1 MKILVISQYF
11 YPENLRINDICFSLN
26 DMGHDITVLTGK
38 PNYPK
43 GKFYKNYN
51 FFSRSF
57 ELINKIKVYRANLIP
72 RGPGNGIMLSL
83 NYLSFL
89 FFGFFKL
96 ISIKKKFDIVFVYA
110 PSPITVGYIGII
122 ASWLYKAKSFLWV
135 HDLWPESV
143 KVAGG
148 INNTF
153 ILKILDFMTRSIY
166 FFYKNILVQSP
177 AFKTYLLKQSVPE
190 NKIKYYPYYAESF
203 YKKVE
208 EDIEIKNT
216 LPEGLKII
224 FAGNI
229 GVSQNFDT
237 IIEAIII
244 AKQKY
249 KDINIIILGDGRDKI
264 RIKQKIKD
272 YNLDSNF
279 HFLGSFPPERM
290 PYFFASADALLI
302 SLKKS
307 EIFSLTIPGKLQS
320 YLACGKPIIGSIDG
334 IVATI
339 IKDAKCGFVSPSESP
354 AMLAKSIINFYNLS
368 ESEKEKMGKNSLR
381 YYSKHFDKEILLNE
395 LIKKFNE

>member
-1 MKILVISQYF
+1 
-11 YPENLRINDICFSLN
+11 
-26 DMGHDITVLTGK
+26 
-38 PNYPK
+38 
-43 GKFYKNYN
+43 
-51 FFSRSF
+51 
-57 ELINKIKVYRANLIP
+57 
-72 RGPGNGIMLSL
+72 
-83 NYLSFL
+83 
-89 FFGFFKL
+89 
-96 ISIKKKFDIVFVYA
+96 
-110 PSPITVGYIGII
+110 
-122 ASWLYKAKSFLWV
+122 
-135 HDLWPESV
+135 
-143 KVAGG
+143 
-148 INNTF
+148 
-153 ILKILDFMTRSIY
+153 MTRSIY